1 MNNSDAETTGNEAER
16 EREAE
21 AIAQES
27 PEGRPANPEMRKG
40 SMVGVMITIF
50 AAVFVL
56 GVVFLAMGRVL
67 TGVVIM
73 GLGVL
78 FVILNPAIWAGFVR
92 AKERE
97 KINGG

>member
-1 MNNSDAETTGNEAER
+1 MSDSDAGKRGSEAER

-27 PEGRPANPEMRKG
+27 PEGRPADPEMRKG
-40 SMVGVMITIF
+40 SMVVVMIAIV
-50 AAVFVL
+50 A
-56 GVVFLAMGRVL
+56 VVFLVGVSFLIAGRIL

-73 GLGVL
+73 GMGVL
-78 FVILNPAIWAGFVR
+78 FLILNPAVWAGFVR

-97 KINGG
+97 EINGG

>member
-1 MNNSDAETTGNEAER
+1 MSNSDAGKRGNEAER

-27 PEGRPANPEMRKG
+27 PEGRPADPEMRTG
-40 SMVGVMITIF
+40 SMVGVMVAIF
-50 AAVFVL
+50 AAVIVL
-56 GVVFLAMGRVL
+56 GVVFLAAGRIL

-73 GLGVL
+73 GMGVL
-78 FVILNPAIWAGFVR
+78 FLILNPAVWAGFVR